1 MNQRSVLLRTKVL
14 VAVATAAFSTTGIA
28 ASTIVPSAAH
38 PNSHTGEVVTDGKTI
53 VAPVTALLQVTGQ
66 PRVSLGYP
74 RAIWDLED
82 IRQYKQLLNTSLELK
97 SALNELQAWADKRI
111 REPLDVPA
119 HMLEADGTWSYRGF
133 TRGTQDDKGNWTFKW
148 DFNGALQNR
157 TADVSNLGIVYAL
170 TGKRAY
176 ADYARKLL
184 LAMSDTFGYGKGSAK
199 PDPNGLNHFEYYGFD
214 GGDTGMFLSKACS
227 GYDLIHDLSK
237 FTAGERVH
245 IERDLIRPLAEH
257 LSSAKYMYNG
267 HDRWK
272 MVCLY
277 GIFISGVTLDD
288 QKLVDGALYG
298 LGGSKANTT
307 GGFMDCFNPKYLNA
321 DRLWGADAKAE
332 DGAASLTV
340 MIAVA
345 EVMWHRGVD
354 LYGYQNMALKNPFD
368 AGLQLML
375 GADSK
380 PVDPEYAKLIGTQS
394 TGSYEYAYRRYRD
407 DRYLTLIQ
415 KLKAK
420 LVMAESQLPSL
431 SDLPQTTVNEA
442 SRSRV

>member
-1 MNQRSVLLRTKVL
+1 
-14 VAVATAAFSTTGIA
+14 
-28 ASTIVPSAAH
+28 
-38 PNSHTGEVVTDGKTI
+38 
-53 VAPVTALLQVTGQ
+53 
-66 PRVSLGYP
+66 
-74 RAIWDLED
+74 
-82 IRQYKQLLNTSLELK
+82 
-97 SALNELQAWADKRI
+97 
-111 REPLDVPA
+111 
-119 HMLEADGTWSYRGF
+119 
-133 TRGTQDDKGNWTFKW
+133 
-148 DFNGALQNR
+148 
-157 TADVSNLGIVYAL
+157 
-170 TGKRAY
+170 
-176 ADYARKLL
+176 
-184 LAMSDTFGYGKGSAK
+184 
-199 PDPNGLNHFEYYGFD
+199 
-214 GGDTGMFLSKACS
+214 
-227 GYDLIHDLSK
+227 
-237 FTAGERVH
+237 
-245 IERDLIRPLAEH
+245 
-257 LSSAKYMYNG
+257 
-267 HDRWK
+267 
-272 MVCLY
+272 
-277 GIFISGVTLDD
+277 
-288 QKLVDGALYG
+288 
-298 LGGSKANTT
+298 
-307 GGFMDCFNPKYLNA
+307 MDCFNPKYLNA